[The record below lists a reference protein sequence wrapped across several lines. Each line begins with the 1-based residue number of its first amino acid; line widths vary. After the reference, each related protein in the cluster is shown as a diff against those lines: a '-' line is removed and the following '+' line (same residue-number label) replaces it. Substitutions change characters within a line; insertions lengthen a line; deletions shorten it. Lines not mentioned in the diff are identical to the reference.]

1 MAAVQDNRRADLA
14 QIHIG
19 IKALGWDDAFYRQ
32 ILWSVCRA
40 KSAAELDMAGRLRL
54 IAHLRACGW
63 QPAAKGAGGARPGS
77 KPGSRSVAKPLSPVQ
92 RKMWSLW
99 QQLADAGL
107 VANRRMPALAAFA
120 TRQTGVARLEWLTTR
135 QEDLVVESL
144 KRWLKERGLQ
154 VLGEREAESAGVPG

>member
-19 IKALGWDDAFYRQ
+19 IKALGWDDAFYRE

-63 QPAAKGAGGARPGS
+63 QPVAKGAGGGARPA
-77 KPGSRSVAKPLSPVQ
+77 RTIAKPLSPVQ

-120 TRQTGVARLEWLTTR
+120 TRQTGVARLEWLTAR

-154 VLGEREAESAGVPG
+154 VLGEGQAEAAGAPG

>member
-1 MAAVQDNRRADLA
+1 MARSAAVQDNRRADLA

-19 IKALGWDDAFYRQ
+19 IKALGWDDAFYRE

-40 KSAAELDMAGRLRL
+40 RSSAELDMAGRLRL
-54 IAHLRACGW
+54 IAHLRKCGFE
-63 QPAAKGAGGARPGS
+63 PGARATA
-77 KPGSRSVAKPLSPVQ
+77 RSPRPVAQPLTPVQ

-107 VANRRMPALAAFA
+107 VANRRMPALLAFVK
-120 TRQTGVARLEWLTTR
+120 RQTKVERLEWLNGQ

-144 KRWLKERGLQ
+144 KRWIAERTGQ
-154 VLGEREAESAGVPG
+154 VAA

>member
-1 MAAVQDNRRADLA
+1 MTVVRDNRRADLA

-40 KSAAELDMAGRLRL
+40 QSSAELDMAGRLRL

-63 QPAAKGAGGARPGS
+63 HGGGAAKGAARP
-77 KPGSRSVAKPLSPVQ
+77 VAKPLTKPQ
-92 RKMWSLW
+92 RLMWSLW

-107 VANRRMPALAAFA
+107 VTGRRMPQLIAWVK
-120 TRQTGVARLEWLTTR
+120 RQTGVERLEWLTLA
-135 QEDLVVESL
+135 QEDLVIASM
-144 KRWLKERGLQ
+144 KRWLKER
-154 VLGEREAESAGVPG
+154 S

>member
-1 MAAVQDNRRADLA
+1 MTQPAAARDNRRADLA

-40 KSAAELDMAGRLRL
+40 KSSAELDMAGRLRL

-63 QPAAKGAGGARPGS
+63 QPTGRGAGARHGARP
-77 KPGSRSVAKPLSPVQ
+77 VAKPLSPVQ

-99 QQLADAGL
+99 QQLADAGV
-107 VANRRMPALAAFA
+107 VANRRMPALLAWV
-120 TRQTGVARLEWLTTR
+120 TRQTGVDRLEWLNAQ
-135 QEDLVVESL
+135 QEELVIASL
-144 KRWLKERGLQ
+144 KRWLKERGVAARAAPAAAPEQ
-154 VLGEREAESAGVPG
+154 AH

>member
-1 MAAVQDNRRADLA
+1 MTAVRDNRRADLA

-40 KSAAELDMAGRLRL
+40 HSSAELDLAGRLRL
-54 IAHLRACGW
+54 IEHLRSCGFKPGA
-63 QPAAKGAGGARPGS
+63 QPGRGARP
-77 KPGSRSVAKPLSPVQ
+77 VARPLTPVQ

-107 VANRRMPALAAFA
+107 VANRGMPALMAFVK
-120 TRQTGVARLEWLTTR
+120 RQTHVERLEWLNAK

-144 KRWLKERGLQ
+144 KRWLKDRTAAKG
-154 VLGEREAESAGVPG
+154 AA